1 MFPKSLNIIPHH
13 YDNISTTHTAHSTLQ
28 HPKYTPHISHPHPL
42 RTAHTHHAPH
52 TSRTLLARA
61 GERRRGRARSRSQIT
76 TRRLS
81 FASLRLDA
89 WYQRRQRR
97 QRRRRMRRRCCRRR
111 VAFLRQHRHVLNVRV
126 NREERVVARR
136 VSPAT
141 PHLCVVPRGVR
152 GYTYGTPAKGAVYL
166 QYVCGAQRQDA
177 LRLWYT
183 STEGARSRIVRA

>member
-1 MFPKSLNIIPHH
+1 MFPHAIALLVPQVSQYLIPHH
-13 YDNISTTHTAHSTLQ
+13 IITHIISAQHTQPTARSSTPNIPHTSHTHTLSAQ
-28 HPKYTPHISHPHPL
+28 
-42 RTAHTHHAPH
+42 HTHHAPH

-126 NREERVVARR
+126 DREERVVARR

-152 GYTYGTPAKGAVYL
+152 GYTYGTAEGRGIPTVCVWSPKARCPAPLVY
-166 QYVCGAQRQDA
+166 
-177 LRLWYT
+177 
-183 STEGARSRIVRA
+183 

>member
-1 MFPKSLNIIPHH
+1 
-13 YDNISTTHTAHSTLQ
+13 
-28 HPKYTPHISHPHPL
+28 
-42 RTAHTHHAPH
+42 
-52 TSRTLLARA
+52 
-61 GERRRGRARSRSQIT
+61 
-76 TRRLS
+76 
-81 FASLRLDA
+81 
-89 WYQRRQRR
+89 
-97 QRRRRMRRRCCRRR
+97 MRRRCCRRR

-126 NREERVVARR
+126 DREERVVARR

-183 STEGARSRIVRA
+183 STEGARSRFVRVYSQFSQCARIRVNTVRHGRAAPRIPPRVSPRGAAVRLRRLRLRAPRRRRWRCLGLQRKRACALHSCRARSQRIGVDPGMPRGRCNAQPTR